1 MGKLWLRFRGFSRLD
16 RGSQNMCSYPKPQNP
31 KVLPYVAKVLGPKK
45 RGSSCRNSAATHIL
59 VKKMEEKTSGKG
71 GCCRRPGC
79 SDVVPNQEFLEPPE
93 TEGHK
98 VPVLPSGLQ
107 RESGLPDTLTLASA
121 PQKHE
126 SIPIYSFKAPS
137 LWQCSD
143 VKRPLDSEDL
153 VFQSLTTPYD
163 LFPSRRIVW
172 LMHQMVGNRLK
183 G

>member
-1 MGKLWLRFRGFSRLD
+1 M
-16 RGSQNMCSYPKPQNP
+16 
-31 KVLPYVAKVLGPKK
+31 VL
-45 RGSSCRNSAATHIL
+45 
-59 VKKMEEKTSGKG
+59 
-71 GCCRRPGC
+71 
-79 SDVVPNQEFLEPPE
+79 NQGFLEPPE

-107 RESGLPDTLTLASA
+107 RERGLPDTLTSASA
-121 PQKHE
+121 PEEHE
-126 SIPIYSFKAPS
+126 SIRIYSFKAPS

-172 LMHQMVGNRLK
+172 LMHPVVGNGLK